1 MSDKK
6 TEDENKNN
14 EGGIRDPFFGIKGS
28 PSGRVDILLGD
39 IIGVITSTVDSVVKG
54 IDLVIETVKLP
65 NNIGNAYDNTN
76 APGSNNNPA
85 QNVLGKENFKCQH
98 NLEKH
103 IKNTQFNYNDYK
115 SI

>member
-1 MSDKK
+1 MSN
-6 TEDENKNN
+6 NKND
-14 EGGIRDPFFGIKGS
+14 EKKKEEDKGIRDPFFGIKGS

-54 IDLVIETVKLP
+54 VDVVIQTIKLP

-76 APGSNNNPA
+76 APGSNNNPG
-85 QNVLGKENFKCQH
+85 QNVLGKENFKCNH

-103 IKNTQFNYNDYK
+103 IKRKNYNYDDYK

>member
-6 TEDENKNN
+6 TDDEK
-14 EGGIRDPFFGIKGS
+14 GIRDPFFGIKGS
-28 PSGRVDILLGD
+28 PKGRVDILLGD

-54 IDLVIETVKLP
+54 VDLVIETVKLP
-65 NNIGNAYDNTN
+65 NNIGSAYDNTN
-76 APGSNNNPA
+76 APGSNNNPG

-98 NLEKH
+98 NLENH
-103 IKNTQFNYNDYK
+103 IKNTHFNYNDYK